1 MNAVCILTDR
11 HNPEFAGCYGN
22 PITRTPNIDGI
33 ARRGTRFESAYCV
46 APLCAASRAAMI
58 SGRYV
63 HEIGTWDNA
72 FPYTGVPPGWGH
84 YFKGERVCLTTVGK
98 LDFQPGAD
106 HGVEEERLP
115 MHRESL
121 DIHSLFREEE
131 ILPRYHYL
139 HRLRAAGP
147 APPSQRPSRD
157 TQVAEEAARWLRE
170 DRPTDRPWVLVVNFN
185 DMHRWTPP
193 QDLWDYYEP
202 RVKPE
207 DLDERYFEDL
217 SRLHPYQRIYTRH
230 CCGDLMTH
238 EEVRRGIAGY
248 HGMCEAMDRDV
259 GIVLKGLE
267 ETGLMEETLVVYGSD
282 HGGSL
287 GAHRNLD
294 YADMYESSIRVPLIL
309 AGPGV
314 RAGAVEAT
322 PVSTL
327 DLYPTLCEAAGREL
341 PAHTRGTSLWGLV
354 QGKAG
359 APRPAFT
366 LSEYHGAGFPAS
378 IFALRCG
385 SYKLVECVGERP
397 MLFDLEKDLLE
408 MHDLMLERPEDPEV
422 QATVRR
428 LRKTLCEVC
437 SPEAVDARAKADQR
451 RLRQELR
458 ASGRLVEE
466 MWRRGYERNP
476 DRLVHRPE
484 ELP

>member
-1 MNAVCILTDR
+1 MNVVYIITDR

-22 PITRTPNIDGI
+22 PLTRTPNIDSI

-46 APLCAASRAAMI
+46 APLCAASRAAMM
-58 SGRYV
+58 SGRYA

-72 FPYTGVPPGWGH
+72 FPYTGVPRGWGH
-84 YFKGERVCLTTVGK
+84 HFREHGVRLTTVGK
-98 LDFQPGAD
+98 LDFQPGVD
-106 HGVEEERLP
+106 HGVEEERMPL
-115 MHRESL
+115 HRESL
-121 DIHSLFREEE
+121 DIHSLFREET
-131 ILPRYHYL
+131 LPRYMYL

-147 APPSQRPSRD
+147 AEEPHRSSRD

-193 QDLWDYYEP
+193 QDLWDHYDP
-202 RVKPE
+202 LVHLKG
-207 DLDERYFEDL
+207 LDERYTEDL
-217 SRLHPYQRIYTRH
+217 NRLHPYQRVYTRH
-230 CCGDLMTH
+230 CCGDLMTP
-238 EEVRRGIAGY
+238 EEVRRGLVGY
-248 HGMCEAMDRDV
+248 HGMCEKMDRDV
-259 GIVLKGLE
+259 GIVLRGLE
-267 ETGLMEETLVVYGSD
+267 EAGLLEETLMVYSSD
-282 HGGSL
+282 HGGSG

-294 YADMYESSIRVPLIL
+294 YADMYESSIRVPLIV

-314 RAGAVEAT
+314 RAGAAEST

-327 DLYPTLCEAAGREL
+327 DIFPTLCEAAGREL
-341 PAHTRGTSLWGLV
+341 PAHTRGTSLWGLA
-354 QGKAG
+354 QGKEG

-378 IFALRCG
+378 IFAVRSG
-385 SYKLVECVGERP
+385 RFKFVECVGERP
-397 MLFDLEKDLLE
+397 MLFDLEEDPLE
-408 MHDLMLERPEDPEV
+408 MRDLMLEKPGDPDVES
-422 QATVRR
+422 TFYR
-428 LRKTLCEVC
+428 LRKMLCEIC

-451 RLRQELR
+451 ALRQELK
-458 ASGRLVEE
+458 ASERLVEE